1 MIDRTSTP
9 ARIDDLP
16 ALLAREAPPHRPLAT
31 YRLQFHAGF
40 TFRDARNV
48 VPYLHEL
55 GVSDVYASP
64 YQKARAGSSHGYDV
78 ANPNTLNPEIG
89 TEDDY
94 RAYVEELA
102 SRGMG
107 QVLDTVPNHMGIGD
121 ANNVW
126 WQDVLENGPASVY
139 ADFFDID
146 WTPAITA
153 DPLDSPK
160 VVIPVLGDQYGRVL
174 ENAELCIALEPTG
187 LFVRYW
193 DFRLPLAPE
202 SYVRILDLAR
212 AALPASAHDEDAG
225 IQSILRGLRQLPSRA
240 RTDGDS
246 RELRNRLKEPLKRQV
261 IALHEDSAPF
271 RTSLEHVLA
280 RLNGRKDDPLSFDD
294 LDALLSEQ
302 SYRLAYWRVAAEEI
316 NYRRFF
322 DINDL
327 AAVRVEDPEVF
338 RATHALLLVLI
349 RLGAITGVRI
359 DHPDGLRDPAGH
371 LWRLQR
377 ACFVE
382 RYADK
387 AREALLPDAD
397 RALVERELGA
407 LYDRLRAEDPGSPL
421 LRAVYMVVEKILAA
435 GEQLPRDWPVNGTTG
450 YDFMNQLNGIFV
462 DRDNRAAFD
471 ASYAA
476 FTGTRQRYVDL
487 ANSTRKMVML
497 VSLPG
502 ELNGLAYRL
511 KQLANRD
518 RRHRDFTLNAL
529 TFAIREFIACLPVY
543 RTYIDPDSGAVSD
556 SGREV
561 IERTTDEV
569 KRRNPRTDPTIFD
582 FIRDQLVPVPLPP
595 QRDRLGE
602 GASPDQDRMQFVA
615 RFQQVSGPV
624 MAKGVEDTAFYQY
637 NRLVSLNEVG
647 GDPDQFGWSLTA
659 FHRANATRR
668 DRWPLSML
676 STSTHDSKRSEDVR
690 ARLNIVSE
698 LPRQWRAGLSRWA
711 RANMRHKT
719 GVDGRPAPDRNDEYL
734 LYQTL
739 LGAWPLHELNEAGYG
754 EWTERVLAFMLK
766 AVKEAKANTSWIN
779 PNAEYEAALA
789 TFVRAVLDRSAS
801 SAFLDDFL
809 QLERTVADLGLFN
822 SLSQTLLKFASP
834 GVPDVYQGND
844 TWDFSLV
851 DPDNRRPVDYT
862 LRRKLLQAARCA
874 DPEELV
880 GTRADGRIKVFLT
893 HRCLRARQDWP
904 ELFLDGGYQPLR
916 AEGSAARHVCAFART
931 HDGRSALAI
940 APVLVSALTSGAE
953 APMRPDVW
961 GDTRLRLSGRLGR
974 RFRNLLTD
982 DVHEV
987 DSGGN
992 RGYLPLGEVLRRFPV
1007 ALLLSE

>member
-9 ARIDDLP
+9 TRIEDLP
-16 ALLAREAPPHRPLAT
+16 ALLARDAPPHRPLAT

-40 TFRDARNV
+40 TFRAACDV
-48 VPYLHEL
+48 VPYLHDL

-78 ANPNTLNPEIG
+78 ANPNALNPEIG
-89 TEDDY
+89 SEDDY
-94 RAYVEELA
+94 RCYVDELA
-102 SRGMG
+102 VRGMG

-121 ANNVW
+121 ATNVW

-146 WTPAITA
+146 WSPALTA

-160 VVIPVLGDQYGRVL
+160 VVLPILGDQYGRVI
-174 ENAELCIALEPTG
+174 ENGEVSIALEGAG
-187 LFVRYW
+187 LYVCFYDKR
-193 DFRLPLAPE
+193 FPLAPE
-202 SYVRILDLAR
+202 SYIRILDLAR
-212 AALPASAHDEDAG
+212 AALPTSAHEEDDVVQA
-225 IQSILRGLRQLPSRA
+225 ILRGLRQLPSRA
-240 RTDGDS
+240 RTDADS

-261 IALHEDSAPF
+261 TALHEDSRPF
-271 RTSLEHVLA
+271 RTSLAHVLS
-280 RLNGRKDDPLSFDD
+280 RLNGRKGEPLSFDD

-327 AAVRVEDPEVF
+327 AAVRVEDPEDF

-382 RYADK
+382 RYVDK
-387 AREALLPDAD
+387 ARETLSPEAD
-397 RALVERELGA
+397 RALAERELGA
-407 LYDRLRAEDPGSPL
+407 LYDRLRDEDPSSPL

-435 GEQLPRDWPVNGTTG
+435 DEQLPRDWPAHGTTG

-462 DRDNRAAFD
+462 DRENRVAFD
-471 ASYAA
+471 AIYNNFS
-476 FTGTRQRYVDL
+476 GTRQRYVDL

-511 KQLANRD
+511 KQQANRD

-543 RTYIDPDSGAVSD
+543 RTYIDPDTGVVSD
-556 SGREV
+556 SDGEV
-561 IERTTDEV
+561 IERTTAEV

-582 FIRDQLVPVPLPP
+582 FIREQILA
-595 QRDRLGE
+595 G
-602 GASPDQDRMQFVA
+602 DQDPARLQFVA

-624 MAKGVEDTAFYQY
+624 MAKGLEDTAFYQY

-647 GDPDQFGWSLTA
+647 GDPGQFGWSLTA
-659 FHRANATRR
+659 FHRANITRR
-668 DRWPLSML
+668 GDWPLSML

-690 ARLNIVSE
+690 ARLNILSE

-739 LGAWPLHELNEAGYG
+739 LGAWPLGELDGAAYG
-754 EWTERVLAFMLK
+754 EWCDRVLAFMLK
-766 AVKEAKANTSWIN
+766 AVKEAKVNTSWIN
-779 PNAEYEAALA
+779 PNAEYESAL
-789 TFVRAVLDRSAS
+789 TGFVRAVLDRSNAS
-801 SAFLDDFL
+801 PFLDDFL
-809 QLERTVADLGLFN
+809 QFERTVADLGLFN

-834 GVPDVYQGND
+834 VVPDVYQGND

-851 DPDNRRPVDYT
+851 DPDNRRPVDYA
-862 LRRKLLQAARCA
+862 LRRKLLQAARRA
-874 DPEELV
+874 DPEDLV
-880 GTRADGRIKVFLT
+880 RTREDGRIKLFLT
-893 HRCLRARQDWP
+893 HRCLRARQDSP
-904 ELFLDGGYQPLR
+904 ELFLDGDYQPLR
-916 AEGSAARHVCAFART
+916 AGGAGARHVCAFART
-931 HDGRSALAI
+931 HAGQSVLAV
-940 APVLVSALTSGAE
+940 APVLVATLTSGAE
-953 APMRPDVW
+953 TPMGPDVW
-961 GDTRLRLSGRLGR
+961 TDTHLQLPARLGH

-982 DVHEV
+982 DVLELE
-987 DSGGN
+987 GGAS
-992 RGYLPLGEVLRRFPV
+992 RGYVPLGEVLRRFPV